1 MLWAK
6 QSQTDPTAVQGK
18 GGDTYPCN
26 PEVSAGTV
34 GRHVSLNLSNEAF
47 LRLEAMCMSLSFS
60 LASVEKRMS
69 LYPYKG

>member
-18 GGDTYPCN
+18 GGDAYPCN

-47 LRLEAMCMSLSFS
+47 LRLEAMCVSQLLLGFSGEKDVSLSI
-60 LASVEKRMS
+60 
-69 LYPYKG
+69 